1 MNKESRGREPG
12 DTLDG
17 GVDVRGVELVPLRT
31 PREDNLVVTNFH
43 NIALVGSVQH
53 QKNIADRQLPSDK
66 LAFERIGAAVRL
78 NLQQLERNIEQAR
91 RESGRFFNLT
101 LVFAGVGFLI
111 VLSGVALLFM
121 NKASGGLVTTG
132 AGIIP
137 EVIASLFLGKDKEL
151 RKTIEA
157 YHQHMLNSQQILT
170 MIDVAETISDG
181 EERDLVKR
189 DIIQKVLG
197 IGLRN

>member
-1 MNKESRGREPG
+1 MNKERRIREPG

-17 GVDVRGVELVPLRT
+17 GADIQGVELVPLRN

-43 NIALVGSVQH
+43 NIALVGPVQH
-53 QKNIADRQLPSDK
+53 QKDIEDRELPSDK
-66 LAFERIGAAVRL
+66 RAFERIGAAVRL

-91 RESGRFFNLT
+91 RESSRFFNLT
-101 LVFAGVGFLI
+101 LVFAGLGFLI

-132 AGIIP
+132 AGILP

-157 YHQHMLNSQQILT
+157 YHQHMLDSQQILT
-170 MIDVAETISDG
+170 MIDVAETINDI
-181 EERDLVKR
+181 EERDMIKR

-197 IGLRN
+197 IELKG